1 MHCCAVLRP
10 PKKINPIL
18 NKKIISS
25 VRAEMNTIISK
36 DEVTDML
43 ENAQFIIPSQ
53 TIKDLRD
60 IWSES
65 MKVQEEIG

>member
-1 MHCCAVLRP
+1 
-10 PKKINPIL
+10 
-18 NKKIISS
+18 
-25 VRAEMNTIISK
+25 MNTIISK

-43 ENAQFIIPSQ
+43 DNAQFIIPSQ